1 MYTDVYVCVHR
12 YIHTYSVCIYT
23 HIYTHTARIH
33 THIRIYTHRHLDIC
47 TYVYIDI
54 CMRVCMPIHRGG
66 KLPAQPRSGR
76 RRDGAA
82 LAAAP
87 PPPGEPRAP
96 PGPVLRAPLGD
107 ARPLAGRGGGSWAL
121 LSSGVKGAF
130 RNAAPAN
137 RFSDPDTLIEWQ
149 RLSAGEPGFAGGLRG
164 WR

>member
-1 MYTDVYVCVHR
+1 M
-12 YIHTYSVCIYT
+12 
-23 HIYTHTARIH
+23 
-33 THIRIYTHRHLDIC
+33 C